1 MTKLFRL
8 RTKDGYVSPVTSV
21 TNVHGVDMANVIIPA
36 AVAAAIIAKKVD
48 WRDCVQCVVSG
59 KDPTVLLK
67 KPDALKPRQELADAP
82 DFDQQAA
89 VTEVAPPIPD
99 APKESELSLARTEG
113 RAPDLAKLTE
123 EEIGVQA
130 ALVGVDPKSYSSQK
144 GLVKAIQRKMETAG
158 T

>member
-36 AVAAAIIAKKVD
+36 AVASAIIAKKVD
-48 WRDCVQCVVSG
+48 WKDCVQCVVSG

-67 KPDALKPRQELADAP
+67 KPDAVKPRQELEDAP
-82 DFDQQAA
+82 DFDQKAA
-89 VTEVAPPIPD
+89 VADVVTPVPAE
-99 APKESELSLARTEG
+99 PKESELVLARKEG
-113 RAPDLAKLTE
+113 RAPDLSKLTD

-130 ALVGVDPKSYSSQK
+130 ALVGVDPSAYSSQK
-144 GLVKAIQRKMETAG
+144 GLIKAIQRKMDAVG
-158 T
+158 A